1 MSATKLNTVR
11 VHLKF
16 GSTVI
21 TPEQRLDAAGAL
33 GALLSPMPGS
43 LITLLDMRTW
53 TFRVEVPEATP
64 FGMLLFGGLF
74 EITTPPA
81 TQPDL
86 SRRQRANSRISS
98 QA

>member
-1 MSATKLNTVR
+1 MSAKKNKTVC

-16 GSTVI
+16 GPTVI
-21 TPEQRLDAAGAL
+21 TPEQRFETASIL
-33 GALLSPMPGS
+33 GELLYPMPGS
-43 LITLLDMRTW
+43 SITLLDMSTW

-74 EITTPPA
+74 EITPPPA

-86 SRRQRANSRISS
+86 SWRLRRNSGLPSRV
-98 QA
+98 